1 MRTHEEKSTDYGD
14 GLLGMGAKA
23 IQSFVRLESFGGIL
37 IMIAA
42 MLAMILANSPLGE
55 DYRDF
60 LNTYL
65 SISFGEIGLKKSL
78 LHWVNDGL
86 MALFFL
92 LVGLEIK
99 RELLEGELSSRDKA
113 LLPLIAAIGGMA
125 LPALIYSS
133 VNWDNAATMRGWA
146 IPSATDIAFALG
158 VLSLLGSRVPLSLK
172 VFLTAVAVIDDL
184 GAVIIIALFYTANIS
199 IVSLAIAILCLTF
212 LVLINLRG
220 VNKLSPFVVLGVVM
234 WLAVMESGVH
244 ATIAGV
250 IFGLTIPLR
259 TNLADGT
266 PMLRHVE
273 HGLHSWVAYMILPV
287 FAFANAGVDFSG
299 ITAEH
304 LKDTV
309 PLGIAL
315 GLFLGKQVG
324 IFTFTSLMILSGLA
338 RMPERAS
345 WLQLYGVSIM
355 CGIGFTMSLFIGSLA
370 FNSELLMTETRLGVM
385 LGSICSGL
393 LGYSVLAYAAR
404 RYKHT
409 EPLENMHAL
418 DAKYPKQR

>member
-1 MRTHEEKSTDYGD
+1 MPTHEDKPTEYGN

-23 IQSFVRLESFGGIL
+23 IQNFVKMESFGGIL
-37 IMIAA
+37 IMISALLA
-42 MLAMILANSPLGE
+42 MLLANSPLG
-55 DYRDF
+55 DGYRDF

-78 LHWVNDGL
+78 LHWINDGL

-113 LLPLIAAIGGMA
+113 LLPLVAALGGMA
-125 LPALIYSS
+125 VPAVIYSYI
-133 VNWDNAATMRGWA
+133 NWGNAETMRGWA

-184 GAVIIIALFYTANIS
+184 GAVMVIALFYTVDIS
-199 IVSLAIAILCLTF
+199 TISLAIAGVCLIM
-212 LVLINLRG
+212 LVLMNLRG
-220 VNKLSPFVVLGVVM
+220 VNKLSPFVVVGGVM
-234 WLAVMESGVH
+234 WLAVLESGVH

-250 IFGLTIPLR
+250 ILGLTIPLR
-259 TNLADGT
+259 TTLRDGT
-266 PMLRHVE
+266 PMLRRVE
-273 HGLHSWVAYMILPV
+273 HGLHAWVAYMILPV

-299 ITAEH
+299 ITVEH
-304 LKDTV
+304 LKDPV

-324 IFTFTSLMILSGLA
+324 IFTFTALMIRSGLA
-338 RMPERAS
+338 RMPDRAS
-345 WLQLYGVSIM
+345 WLQLYGVSVM

-370 FNSELLMTETRLGVM
+370 FNSELLMTETRLGVL
-385 LGSICSGL
+385 LGSVCSGI
-393 LGYSVLAYAAR
+393 LGYCILAYAAR

-409 EPLENMHAL
+409 M
-418 DAKYPKQR
+418 QG